1 METEK
6 EIRYM
11 WNELPKD
18 PMILLSVVN
27 TKLRNHYDS
36 LDAFCQDMGIEK
48 QELTDRLGQI
58 DYEYMEERNQFV

>member
-1 METEK
+1 
-6 EIRYM
+6 M

-18 PMILLSVVN
+18 PMILLSLVN

-36 LDAFCQDMGIEK
+36 LDALCQDMGIEK